1 MTILLSHIQ
10 ILADREENLIQIA
23 LNQMTCYA
31 LICFY
36 LFDEMRH
43 CHFIRWIIAKDSD
56 IYLVGKTF
64 SFQEFRLL
72 YEQNRDPETGRISY
86 AASEPQRMTRG
97 LIVQEVKLPAGTYE
111 IEFVI
116 DDVFNRSMKLDRVE
130 MEWDGEQMK
139 IRTDGW
145 EGSETLDIGKYY

>member
-1 MTILLSHIQ
+1 
-10 ILADREENLIQIA
+10 
-23 LNQMTCYA
+23 
-31 LICFY
+31 
-36 LFDEMRH
+36 
-43 CHFIRWIIAKDSD
+43 
-56 IYLVGKTF
+56 
-64 SFQEFRLL
+64 
-72 YEQNRDPETGRISY
+72 
-86 AASEPQRMTRG
+86 MTRG